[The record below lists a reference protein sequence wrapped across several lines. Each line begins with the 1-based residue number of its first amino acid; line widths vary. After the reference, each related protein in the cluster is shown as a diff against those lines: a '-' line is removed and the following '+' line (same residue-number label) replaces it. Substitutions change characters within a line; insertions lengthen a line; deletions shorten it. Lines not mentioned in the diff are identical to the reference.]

1 MKGGFVTRDQ
11 ALAAVSGWVER
22 IGATQDP
29 SLSLR
34 HDAIDDAVQLAGF
47 LDDSGEDL
55 EIRLA
60 LGWML
65 WYQHLALKNEEDM
78 LREAVRA
85 FMPCFIAGFGSFPEP
100 VMPLLAD
107 AADGPT
113 GALIFE
119 ASTSTDPAMVAR
131 TVGVWRRIV
140 GATPTGHPF
149 RPGRLSG
156 LGNVLRFSYQLSG
169 VAAELDESI
178 ACHREA
184 VATSPADHPQR
195 AGILG
200 NLALALRVRISRSGE
215 QADLDADLDEAIAA
229 LTEAVAI
236 PGQGETRR
244 NDLSDLGA
252 YLRVRFS
259 RSGNPADLEQAIALS
274 REAVSGVSADNP
286 RRRVLVANLAAA
298 LHARFDQSGI
308 AADLDEAVS
317 LYGAALDG
325 VPAGDPNLALMAS
338 RLGIVL
344 RARFERAGAAPD
356 LTAAI
361 TWQRTALN
369 ATSAGDA
376 EHAARLAELATGLH
390 LWFELTGDTAG
401 LDEAVTASR
410 EAVSLTDAADPYLEA
425 RLDRLRV
432 VLQDRFHGAGA
443 PADLEEVIPMYRA
456 AVAVAGPD
464 DPDRARLLC
473 NLGNALLDRF
483 GQAGEDSDLEEA
495 VALHRAAVAAT
506 ARADSR
512 RAVHLAALANS
523 LWYRFNQLGRDEDL
537 NEAIALLRETLAA
550 ARADSYLRPKYLTN
564 LGTALRERYGRTA
577 AQADLDE
584 AITLLREAVAEAPAG
599 QPLSALYLSNLGAA
613 LRTRYGRAGSTEDL
627 AESVAVAR
635 QALSAVPP
643 GHPQRSRYQS
653 NLGAALQ
660 LQYQRTGPA
669 ADLDEAIAL
678 QRAAAADTAARPAEA
693 ARYRY
698 NLSVALVVRYR
709 KDGSL
714 DDLNESVT
722 VGRAV
727 LAATP
732 AGRPERAAQLNH
744 LGDALW
750 NRFDR
755 TGSAADLDEAVT
767 VLKDSVAATPPGHPG
782 RAAALTNLGA
792 ALRSRFRR
800 PGGSDPADLHEA
812 VETLDEATR
821 TAQGR
826 PSERIRAARLAAD
839 LLAGRDVHLAA
850 GLLELAV
857 QLLPEVAPRELTGR
871 DKQYQLGDEFDL
883 GTNLAGDAAALVL
896 ADDPAGS
903 ARALGLL
910 ELGRAVLLTQSL
922 ETRGDVRDLQAR
934 EPTLARRF
942 VELRDAL
949 DQAQASPEVAADDGP
964 ADGPQDRRDLHRLAA
979 DFGDV
984 LGRIRAIPGFAEFL
998 RPPSADQLVAQA
1010 GQGAIVVLNVSQYRG
1025 DAIVIRPQGITGI
1038 PLPGLQR
1045 QALAGKINAFYQF
1058 LGQADD
1064 AAATIE
1070 QRQAAQRSVADTLEW
1085 LWDVVAEPVLTKLGY
1100 LHTPATGTA
1109 WPHLWWAPG
1118 GLLGTLPV
1126 HAAGYHRPG
1135 PAQAPGRTVM
1145 DRVIS
1150 SYTPT
1155 VRTLVYARERSAGSA
1170 TGPLPALVVAM
1181 PVTPGLPPLRFAAR
1195 EVSCV
1200 REHIPQA
1207 DVYVESETGVTDRT
1221 PTTERALAL
1230 MAPCA
1235 VAHFACHG
1243 SNDLQDPSRSQ
1254 LYLHDHAERPL
1265 TVAALSAIRLERAQL
1280 AYLSACGT
1288 ALNRNPR
1295 LLDEAIHLTAAFQ
1308 LTGFARVIGTLW
1320 PIDDAIS
1327 ALIADSFYSGL
1338 RAGDGTMDLSCAAA
1352 ALHHAQRA
1360 ARDALTDYPSR
1371 WAPYIHM
1378 GA

>member
-1 MKGGFVTRDQ
+1 MTRDQ

-29 SLSLR
+29 SLSLQP
-34 HDAIDDAVQLAGF
+34 DAIDDAVRLAGF

-55 EIRLA
+55 ESLLA

-65 WYQHLALKNEEDM
+65 WYQHLALKNEEDR
-78 LREAVRA
+78 LRGAVQA
-85 FMPCFIAGFGSFPEP
+85 FAPCFIAGFGSFPEP
-100 VMPLLAD
+100 VMPLVAD
-107 AADGPT
+107 AAAEPAS
-113 GALIFE
+113 ALVSE
-119 ASTSTDPAMVAR
+119 AATSTDRDMVAR
-131 TVGVWRRIV
+131 AVAVWRRIV
-140 GATPTGHPF
+140 AATPGGHPF
-149 RPGRLSG
+149 RPNRLSA

-184 VATSPADHPQR
+184 VAICPAEHPQR
-195 AGILG
+195 AGILS
-200 NLALALRVRISRSGE
+200 NLALALQVRISRSGE
-215 QADLDADLDEAIAA
+215 QADLDEAIAS

-236 PGQGETRR
+236 PGRGEMRR
-244 NDLSDLGA
+244 MDLSGLGA
-252 YLRVRFS
+252 YLRLRFN
-259 RSGNPADLEQAIALS
+259 RSGNLADLEQAVAVS
-274 REAVSGVSADNP
+274 REAVSGMPTDHP
-286 RRRVLVANLAAA
+286 ERRILLANLAAV
-298 LHARFDQSGI
+298 LHARFDQSGG
-308 AADLDEAVS
+308 AGDLEETIS
-317 LYGAALDG
+317 LYRAALDG
-325 VPAGDPNLALMAS
+325 MPAGDTNLAPMAS
-338 RLGIVL
+338 RLGMVL
-344 RARFERAGAAPD
+344 RSRFERSGAAPD

-369 ATSAGDA
+369 ATSASDA
-376 EHAARLAELATGLH
+376 ERATRLAELGTELH

-432 VLQDRFHGAGA
+432 VLQDRFQGAGD
-443 PADLEEVIPMYRA
+443 PADLEEVITLYRA
-456 AVAVAGPD
+456 AVAGAGTD

-483 GQAGEDSDLEEA
+483 GQAAAAADLEEA
-495 VALHRAAVAAT
+495 VTLHRAAVAAT
-506 ARADSR
+506 PPADPR

-523 LWYRFNQLGRDEDL
+523 LRSRFNQLGRDEDL
-537 NEAIALLRETLAA
+537 KEAIALLREALAA
-550 ARADSYLRPKYLTN
+550 VRADDYQRPKYLTN
-564 LGTALRERYGRTA
+564 LGTALRDRFGRTA

-584 AITLLREAVAEAPAG
+584 AIAVLREAVAGAPAG
-599 QPLSALYLSNLGAA
+599 QPLSALYLNNLGAA
-613 LRTRYGRAGSTEDL
+613 LQTRYGRAGATEDL
-627 AESVAVAR
+627 DEAVAVAR
-635 QALSAVPP
+635 RALSAVPS
-643 GHPQRSRYQS
+643 GHPKRSWYQS
-653 NLGAALQ
+653 NLGAGLQ
-660 LQYQRTGPA
+660 IRYLRTGSAP
-669 ADLDEAIAL
+669 DLDEAIAL
-678 QRAAAADTAARPAEA
+678 QRAAAADTAARPSDA

-698 NLSVALVVRYR
+698 NLAVALIVRYR

-722 VGRAV
+722 VGRAA
-727 LAATP
+727 LGATP

-755 TGSAADLDEAVT
+755 TGSPTDLDEAVT
-767 VLKDSVAATPPGHPG
+767 VLKDAVAATPPGHPG
-782 RAAALTNLGA
+782 RATSLTNLGA
-792 ALRSRFRR
+792 ALRSRFQR
-800 PGGSDPADLHEA
+800 PDGGDPADLDEA
-812 VETLDEATR
+812 VETLAEATR

-839 LLAGRDVHLAA
+839 LLAGRDVHRAA

-857 QLLPEVAPRELTGR
+857 QLLPEVAPRELTAR

-883 GTNLAGDAAALVL
+883 GTNLAGEAAALVL

-922 ETRGDVRDLQAR
+922 QTRGDISDLKAR
-934 EPTLARRF
+934 EPALARRF
-942 VELRDAL
+942 AELRDAL
-949 DQAQASPEVAADDGP
+949 DQAQAGP
-964 ADGPQDRRDLHRLAA
+964 AAGVAGAGPAAGHQNQRDLQRLAA
-979 DFGDV
+979 DFRDV

-1010 GQGAIVVLNVSQYRG
+1010 GPDAIAVLNVSQYRG
-1025 DAIVIRPQGITGI
+1025 DAIVISPQGITGI

-1045 QALAGKINAFYQF
+1045 QALAGKINAFYEF
-1058 LGQADD
+1058 LDQADD
-1064 AAATIE
+1064 AAATSE
-1070 QRQAAQRSVADTLEW
+1070 QRQAAQRSVAGTLEW
-1085 LWDVVAEPVLTKLGY
+1085 LWDVVAEPVLTELGY
-1100 LHTPATGTA
+1100 LQTPAAGTA
-1109 WPHLWWAPG
+1109 WPRLWWAPG

-1126 HAAGYHRPG
+1126 HAAGYHRPVPG
-1135 PAQAPGRTVM
+1135 QAPGRTVM

-1155 VRTLVYARERSAGSA
+1155 VQTLVYARERTARSAA
-1170 TGPLPALVVAM
+1170 GPLPALVVGM
-1181 PVTPGLPPLRFAAR
+1181 PVTPGLPPLKYAAQ

-1207 DVYVESETGVTDRT
+1207 DVYVESETDVTDRT
-1221 PTTERALAL
+1221 PTTERVLAL
-1230 MAPCA
+1230 MPQCT

-1254 LYLHDHAERPL
+1254 LYLHDHADRPL

-1288 ALNRNPR
+1288 ALNRNRR

-1320 PIDDAIS
+1320 PIDDVIS

-1338 RAGDGTMDLSCAAA
+1338 RADDGGMDLSCVAA
-1352 ALHHAQRA
+1352 ALHHAQRSI
-1360 ARDALTDYPSR
+1360 RDKLTDFPSR